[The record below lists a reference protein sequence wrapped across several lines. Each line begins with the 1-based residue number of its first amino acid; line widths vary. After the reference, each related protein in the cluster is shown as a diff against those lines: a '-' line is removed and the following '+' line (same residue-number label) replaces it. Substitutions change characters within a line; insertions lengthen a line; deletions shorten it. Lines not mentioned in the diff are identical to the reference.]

1 MSEWFVQ
8 MLEEKVLD
16 FSEVLNTSITAG
28 WMTLVVIVLRLLL
41 KKAPK
46 WTHAALWGLVA
57 LRLLLPFSSE
67 SEFSLIPS
75 AQTVPEEIL
84 EYQGT
89 QLLEPARLDV
99 ISNPVITG
107 NFSVELEQTADRM
120 QIRMMFLTYP
130 WLVGITVLVL
140 YAVISCLRLKRKL
153 ETAVRYRDNIFRSE
167 NVGSPFVFGVIKPR
181 IYLPYKLDAR
191 NLEYVIAH
199 EQAHIRRLDHLWK
212 PLGFLLLTVHWFNPL
227 LWAAYILLCRDI
239 ELACDERVV
248 KEYDEIQRAD
258 YSEALLGCS
267 VKQKAI
273 SACPL
278 SFGEVGVKTRIR
290 SVLNYRKPT
299 FWIVGLAVT
308 AGVVTAVCF
317 LTDPEPMIDPE
328 NISSVTVKSQT
339 VSAEEAEQ
347 LIDMLNGSR
356 STFYMTVLEEP
367 DSPLSA
373 TVKFHCRDG
382 SMYVLQYQ
390 YYSGFSFNPAH
401 FGDDDYRSILT
412 CYSQDGSK
420 SRERRLEYDFDAQ
433 FKAWYD
439 EVIGDRLL
447 NLSPVVG
454 SAEGQLIFENT
465 VIDSDIPQQICEYR
479 YVPVCVTDTMRESLF
494 EAYFG
499 DRADEVFCK
508 DEQKD
513 IWQLGETMSGDFYRY
528 GTVSGGHIFTLR
540 YSVPN
545 LNPLDDNQKGYGDA
559 SGCNITAEEA
569 VRLCDELLASMTDPA
584 QYRVDYI
591 HYYGSNGQ
599 SPFYWICYK
608 KILEGR
614 TVNAYKDVFFFVDDN
629 GVEEMNGAF
638 YDTEV
643 TAEYSEVLSAEQA
656 VEALRKQLD
665 EVNWKEIG
673 ISEVS
678 RISLEYITVRE
689 ASGWGTWGND
699 LSNLTILPI
708 WRMELGK
715 TEEERILNRNRII
728 GVHAVTG
735 ELIQNLTGMGNY
747 N

>member
-1 MSEWFVQ
+1 MCEWFVQ

-57 LRLLLPFSSE
+57 LRLLLPFSIE

-89 QLLEPARLDV
+89 QLLEPVRLDV

-130 WLVGITVLVL
+130 WLVGIAVLVL

-299 FWIVGLAVT
+299 FCSTGLAMFACIMT
-308 AGVVTAVCF
+308 AACF
-317 LTDPEPMIDPE
+317 LTNPITDEEERSMDANEYIE
-328 NISSVTVKSQT
+328 QTQT
-339 VSAEEAEQ
+339 VSIQEQNTTSETRTNDLASVKEYAEDIIASAAKTMFGSVYMSGIQNLEQ
-347 LIDMLNGSR
+347 VSVGNSIISEDVLLYRLEYWIKEGIEHPDRADSED
-356 STFYMTVLEEP
+356 TVLEEVYFALLY
-367 DSPLSA
+367 DK
-373 TVKFHCRDG
+373 TVETWTRLG
-382 SMYVLQYQ
+382 VL
-390 YYSGFSFNPAH
+390 F
-401 FGDDDYRSILT
+401 R
-412 CYSQDGSK
+412 
-420 SRERRLEYDFDAQ
+420 
-433 FKAWYD
+433 
-439 EVIGDRLL
+439 
-447 NLSPVVG
+447 
-454 SAEGQLIFENT
+454 
-465 VIDSDIPQQICEYR
+465 
-479 YVPVCVTDTMRESLF
+479 
-494 EAYFG
+494 
-499 DRADEVFCK
+499 
-508 DEQKD
+508 
-513 IWQLGETMSGDFYRY
+513 
-528 GTVSGGHIFTLR
+528 
-540 YSVPN
+540 
-545 LNPLDDNQKGYGDA
+545 
-559 SGCNITAEEA
+559 
-569 VRLCDELLASMTDPA
+569 
-584 QYRVDYI
+584 
-591 HYYGSNGQ
+591 
-599 SPFYWICYK
+599 
-608 KILEGR
+608 
-614 TVNAYKDVFFFVDDN
+614 
-629 GVEEMNGAF
+629 
-638 YDTEV
+638 
-643 TAEYSEVLSAEQA
+643 
-656 VEALRKQLD
+656 
-665 EVNWKEIG
+665 
-673 ISEVS
+673 
-678 RISLEYITVRE
+678 
-689 ASGWGTWGND
+689 
-699 LSNLTILPI
+699 
-708 WRMELGK
+708 
-715 TEEERILNRNRII
+715 
-728 GVHAVTG
+728 
-735 ELIQNLTGMGNY
+735 
-747 N
+747 